1 MRICSILLLLPAAL
15 LYAQAPA
22 GALDG
27 DVVNSVTGAPVA
39 SARVKLTGGKSDPR
53 YSTADARGH
62 FHFDNVSG
70 ASHTLFVQ
78 HPGYLPADSIPVGAA
93 PSTVKVSLTQGAIV
107 YGAVTDPNGFPAST
121 GALIGRIFDPR
132 PIDPRSP
139 HGPQLPDGK
148 SALFPVSGMLIDD
161 HGQYRSSLLAPGV
174 YYVAVLSQHANFW
187 ERTWRSTYYPHALDV
202 ASAKPISLA
211 PGQQV
216 RADIQMMRQTGVH
229 VSGRV
234 AVPAYDPPP
243 PGMQSFT
250 FVHLVSRSGS
260 LGNSDATSSPVTAD
274 RFEASDLLPG
284 TYTVVAETRQV
295 STDGMGRKSKVLFG
309 ARRQLEIGDR
319 DISDLDLQLQPL
331 PEVTGRVTFADGCAA
346 APVRVLLSS
355 SSIGGIQD
363 YSALA
368 GPDGAFAF
376 STFLPGSLVISAAG
390 PGPATVFL
398 GDRDITKSG
407 FDYPTPTPQE
417 LRVAISCASGGAQ

>member
-1 MRICSILLLLPAAL
+1 VLLR
-15 LYAQAPA
+15 AQAP
-22 GALDG
+22 GGTLDG
-27 DVVNSVTGAPVA
+27 DVVDSVTGAPVA

-53 YSTADARGH
+53 YNAADAQGH
-62 FHFDNVSG
+62 FHFENISG
-70 ASHTLFVQ
+70 ASHTLFVE
-78 HPGYLPADSIPVGAA
+78 HPGYLPSSPIPIAA
-93 PSTVKVSLTQGAIV
+93 AQSSLKVPLTQGAIV
-107 YGAVTDPNGFPAST
+107 YGAVTDPNGLPAST
-121 GALIGRIFDPR
+121 GAFIGRIFDPR

-139 HGPQLPDGK
+139 RGPLLPDGNN
-148 SALFPVSGMLIDD
+148 ALFPVSGMLIDD

-174 YYVAVLSQHANFW
+174 YYVAVLSQHAVFW

-211 PGQQV
+211 AGQQV
-216 RADIQMMRQTGVH
+216 RADIQVMRQTGVR

-243 PGMQSFT
+243 PGMQIFT
-250 FVHLVSRSGS
+250 HVHLVSRNGS
-260 LGNSDATSSPVTAD
+260 LGNSDVTSSPVTAD

-284 TYTVVAETRQV
+284 TYTVVAETQQV

-309 ARRQLEIGDR
+309 TRRQVEIGGR

-331 PEVTGRVTFADGCAA
+331 PEVTGRVTFADGCDA
-346 APVRVLLSS
+346 APVRVLLTS

-376 STFLPGSLVISAAG
+376 STFIPGSLVIGAAG
-390 PGPATVFL
+390 PGSATVFL
-398 GDRDITKSG
+398 GDRDITRSG

-417 LRVAISCASGGAQ
+417 LRVAINCASGGAQ